1 MACKSCQSPTHTLF
15 PSEICIHFPGGLEAL
30 SKQPVFVFPQLLI
43 CLNCGFTECS
53 VPENELRSLA
63 EGSVRNLGRNPYSAA

>member
-1 MACKSCQSPTHTLF
+1 MPCKSCHSDNQTLY
-15 PSEICIHFPGGLEAL
+15 PSEICIHFPGELEAL
-30 SKQPVFVFPQLLI
+30 SKPHVMVFPQLLI